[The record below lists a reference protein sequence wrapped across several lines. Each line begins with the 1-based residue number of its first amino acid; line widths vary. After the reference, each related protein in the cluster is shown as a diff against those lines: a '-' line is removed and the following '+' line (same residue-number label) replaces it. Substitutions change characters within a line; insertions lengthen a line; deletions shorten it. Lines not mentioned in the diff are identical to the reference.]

1 MIYDLRFKIY
11 DKPKKVAI
19 VHDDLVQWGGLERM
33 LLGISEIYPEAPI
46 FTSVIDWENPLIRE
60 SFKSKKI
67 RTSFLQKVPG
77 WKALYKPLFALYP
90 FVFEQFDLSEYDLV
104 ISITTR
110 FAKSVITKPGQI
122 HICYC
127 YTPPRFLWNFQ
138 SDHIPLLARPVLSF
152 LRVLDR
158 VSSTRV
164 DHWIAGSK
172 VAADR
177 IQKIYHQSSVVVP
190 GFVEV
195 SDYSKWK
202 AWDGNYFLVIA
213 RLNEYK
219 RVDLAIK
226 AFNKFVKIH
235 KVRNWRMRIIGT
247 GPQMKE
253 LCQMACPKIDFLGAV
268 TEEVRMD
275 ILSGCSALILP
286 GEEDFGLTSLE
297 AQAMGK
303 PVIAFGKGGVLET
316 VINKKTGLFFD
327 QANEQSLLE
336 ALVLFCRSKFNGQE
350 IKENA
355 AKFSKTRFKV
365 NFSSAVASLQD
376 QQVDI

>member
-1 MIYDLRFKIY
+1 M
-11 DKPKKVAI
+11 KVAL

-33 LLGISEIYPEAPI
+33 LLGISEIYPEAVI
-46 FTSVIDWENPLIRE
+46 YTSVIDWENPLIKE
-60 SFKSKKI
+60 QFGVKKI
-67 RTSFLQKVPG
+67 KTSFLQKIPG
-77 WKALYKPLFALYP
+77 WKILYKPLFALYP
-90 FVFEQFDLSEYDLV
+90 FVFEQFDLSGYDLV

-110 FAKSVITKPGQI
+110 FAKSVITKPEQR
-122 HICYC
+122 HLCYC

-138 SDHIPLLARPVLSF
+138 SDNVPILARPILSS
-152 LRVLDR
+152 LRVIDR
-158 VSSTRV
+158 VSSVRV

-172 VAADR
+172 GASSR
-177 IQKIYHQSSVVVP
+177 IQKIYHQPAVVVP

-195 SDYSKWK
+195 SDYSKWQ

-226 AFNKFVKIH
+226 AFNKFVKIR
-235 KVRNWRMRIIGT
+235 KEKKWRMRIIGT
-247 GPQMKE
+247 GPK
-253 LCQMACPKIDFLGAV
+253 LNDLYQMASSEIDFLGAV

-286 GEEDFGLTSLE
+286 GEEDFGLTALE
-297 AQAMGK
+297 AQATGK

-336 ALVLFCRSKFNGQE
+336 ALVLFCSSKFSSPE
-350 IKENA
+350 IKKNA
-355 AKFSKTRFKV
+355 AKFSKTRFKMK
-365 NFSSAVASLQD
+365 FSSAVDSLQD
-376 QQVDI
+376 QPVDI